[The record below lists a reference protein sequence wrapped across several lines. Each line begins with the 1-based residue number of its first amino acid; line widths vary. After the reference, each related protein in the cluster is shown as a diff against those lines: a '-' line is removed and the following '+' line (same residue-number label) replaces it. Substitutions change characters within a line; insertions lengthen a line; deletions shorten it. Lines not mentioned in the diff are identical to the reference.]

1 MTFPFASQGVPTAL
15 RLATPAT
22 PKAAVAG
29 ENVRPRSPL
38 TGRTWRR
45 STTPPAQ
52 SSVAPSSLDEQL
64 ATLLRELALGVLRE
78 AALAVENEELRR
90 EVLRLRRE
98 LGIPTL
104 RPVA

>member
-1 MTFPFASQGVPTAL
+1 MTFPFASQGVPSAL

-22 PKAAVAG
+22 NSKAAVAG
-29 ENVRPRSPL
+29 ENVRPSSDPGRARRRPMVPL
-38 TGRTWRR
+38 PPTG
-45 STTPPAQ
+45 
-52 SSVAPSSLDEQL
+52 VAPSSLDEQL

-78 AALAVENEELRR
+78 AALAERAEKLEA